1 ALSEA
6 APPGTVIA
14 LVRVT
19 DRDSGKN
26 GQLQCR
32 VLGSGGGPGAVPFT
46 LEENYDNFYTV
57 VTDRPL
63 DREAQDEYNVT
74 IVARDGGN
82 PPLNSTKSFSVRI
95 LDENDN

>member
-32 VLGSGGGPGAVPFT
+32 VLGGGGGPGAIPFT

-74 IVARDGGN
+74 IVARDEGN
-82 PPLNSTKSFSVRI
+82 PALNSTKSFSVRI